1 MNAQA
6 NTHVLHARDAALD
19 AYIEALLLP
28 LEPVT
33 LAAAPVAEPASAADA
48 MAVHAQADA
57 PVESGDNSNR
67 AVYRL
72 CVVAGVQLA
81 IPLGDI
87 ESQCALEA
95 PLRAAPTAPDWCL
108 GIIESQGRHCH
119 VIDLA
124 RVVAPALAER
134 AAPGVALTLVG
145 GHWMLACDALGEDIV
160 LDHNDVRWRERA
172 GDRPWLAGTALERRC
187 AVLDVIGLSGML
199 SREIHH
205 G

>member
-6 NTHVLHARDAALD
+6 NLHVLHARDAALD

-33 LAAAPVAEPASAADA
+33 LAAAPVAEAVSAADA
-48 MAVHAQADA
+48 VAVRAQGVA
-57 PVESGDNSNR
+57 PAESGDSNR

-72 CVVAGVQLA
+72 CRVAGVQLA

-87 ESQCALEA
+87 ESQCALEDS
-95 PLRAAPTAPDWCL
+95 LRAAPETPDWCL
-108 GIIESQGRHCH
+108 GIIEIQGRHCH
-119 VIDLA
+119 VVDLA
-124 RVVAPALAER
+124 RVVAPALADR
-134 AAPGVALTLVG
+134 AAPGVALALVG

-160 LDHNDVRWRERA
+160 LDHDDVRWRERA